1 MKKIILI
8 SQIFLLMFVS
18 ISAQEDT
25 TSVQD
30 AAYNRPFIS
39 SDILSTVAVGGYL
52 EGNTNYF
59 SEDGVSEG
67 FSMEFR
73 RFNIFLYSTII
84 PRIKFLAELE
94 FEHGAEEI
102 ALETA
107 QVDFVLDQAFVLR
120 GGIIIVPI
128 GAFNQNHDS
137 PKWEFVERPL
147 VSTQIIPSTL
157 SEVGFGV
164 YGKFFLGDLLFTYD
178 AYLVNGLSD
187 GIILNSEGRTFLQS
201 GKTPARLEEDNNASP
216 TLSGRASV
224 KSRKY
229 GELGLSYYGGAY
241 NTYELEGMEVD
252 EKRNLGIVAA
262 DFNTKIEEASIR
274 GEFAVTSIDVPKDIT
289 EIYGTKQ
296 WGGYVEII
304 YPIMRREILGFEKAV
319 VNVGLRLERIDYNV
333 GVFSTTGKN
342 IFDEV
347 NALAF
352 ALSFRPSATI
362 VLRANYRHHW
372 TRDALGN
379 QVIKSAGFQ
388 FGLAAYF

>member
-1 MKKIILI
+1 MNKTIITLYF
-8 SQIFLLMFVS
+8 FLLMT
-18 ISAQEDT
+18 ISLYAQEDT
-25 TSVQD
+25 TAVQD

-59 SEDGVSEG
+59 SEDGISEG

-84 PRIKFLAELE
+84 PRVRFLAELE

-107 QVDFVLDQAFVLR
+107 QVDFELNQALVLR
-120 GGIIIVPI
+120 GGIFVVPI

-147 VSTQIIPSTL
+147 VATQIIPSTL
-157 SEVGFGV
+157 SEVGFGLN
-164 YGKFFLGDLLFTYD
+164 GKFFYEDLLFTYD
-178 AYLVNGLSD
+178 VYLVNGLND
-187 GIILNSEGRTFLQS
+187 GIILNNEGRTFLQS
-201 GKTPARLEEDNNASP
+201 GKSADRLAEDNNGSP
-216 TLSGRASV
+216 ALTGRAAV

-229 GELGLSYYGGAY
+229 GELGFSYYGGAY
-241 NTYELEGMEVD
+241 NTFELEGEEVD
-252 EKRNLGIVAA
+252 EKRHLGIIAA
-262 DFNTKIEEASIR
+262 DFNTKIEEAAIR
-274 GEFAVTSIDVPKDIT
+274 GEFAVTSIDVPKDIA

-296 WGGYVEII
+296 WGGYLEIV
-304 YPIMRREILGFEKAV
+304 YPILQRELLGFEKAII
-319 VNVGLRLERIDYNV
+319 NIGLRLERIDYNV
-333 GVFSTTGKN
+333 GEFSLTGEN

-352 ALSFRPSATI
+352 ALSFRPSANTVI
-362 VLRANYRHHW
+362 RANYIHHW

-379 QVIKSAGFQ
+379 PTVKSAGFQ
-388 FGLAAYF
+388 FGLATYF